1 MSTYVNCNI
10 HTHAVYI
17 LHVHLHTV
25 HSITYILCDV
35 HTTKYNITWSV
46 TVICM
51 HIVYAVTIVLKD
63 YGSQRPLLC
72 DLQPFELYSHIL
84 HCIIITIVACGPHDN
99 ETHNMRANYRHSYSV
114 QLRQRK

>member
-1 MSTYVNCNI
+1 MLVVTFI
-10 HTHAVYI
+10 HMQCI
-17 LHVHLHTV
+17 FFMF
-25 HSITYILCDV
+25 ICILCTVLHILYDV

-72 DLQPFELYSHIL
+72 DLQPFKLYSHIL
-84 HCIIITIVACGPHDN
+84 HCIVITIVACGPHDN
-99 ETHNMRANYRHSYSV
+99 ETHNMRANYRHNYSV
-114 QLRQRK
+114 QLG